1 MYDVSVAEAI
11 GERAKWR
18 ERVEEIEQVRRGR
31 VDVAVSDTG
40 LCLVHSSMEL
50 CDAAESAI
58 RPTPGSREDGFD
70 GDRQTETP
78 MQHFH
83 AGNLDK
89 IKDAP
94 PNTWATVH
102 RRDVVTLSELAR
114 RGFHLVDMSGE
125 VWTMRRAG

>member
-1 MYDVSVAEAI
+1 VEDTDGVRGSRDGEAL
-11 GERAKWR
+11 
-18 ERVEEIEQVRRGR
+18 QS
-31 VDVAVSDTG
+31 SD
-40 LCLVHSSMEL
+40 LRLVHSSIEL
-50 CDAAESAI
+50 CDAAKTAI
-58 RPTPGSREDGFD
+58 SPAPRSREDPFD
-70 GDRQTETP
+70 GGRQTETP

-125 VWTMRRAG
+125 MWTMHRAG